1 MAVAD
6 DRYVCFYLGRQ
17 RADQP
22 EMVAM
27 YKIGLPTLYTIV
39 DSPSKETLIVGDLL
53 SLEVSEH
60 PTRIGHHIA
69 HTHNCA
75 WVVAGIE
82 SNCRDSIRCYPL
94 KADFF
99 SAVDTADQVI

>member
-17 RADQP
+17 RAGQP

-27 YKIGLPTLYTIV
+27 YKIGLPTFDTIV
-39 DSPSKETLIVGDLL
+39 DGPSKETLIVGDLL
-53 SLEVSEH
+53 SPEVSEH
-60 PTRIGHHIA
+60 PTRIGHHIT
-69 HTHNCA
+69 HTHNCSR
-75 WVVAGIE
+75 VAIGVE
-82 SNCRDSIRCYPL
+82 PYCRDSIRCYPL

-99 SAVDTADQVI
+99 FVVDSADQVI